1 VSAVENTATILSS
14 GVRLTAPL
22 AFAACGE
29 YVAER
34 AGTMNISVEAMMLGA
49 AFGSVAAASA
59 TGSATIGLLA
69 GIVIGLFIGLIHA
82 NLSHR
87 AEINTF
93 VVGLVLNAL
102 VLGLT
107 SYLITTSRFGS
118 HQVTQLSVPGLR
130 DIPVVGQPLFV
141 ERWPVFLLLG
151 IVPLTW
157 WLVERSRWGLE
168 LRAVGENPQSADVT
182 GIHVN
187 ARRRQALLWC
197 GALAGFGGAYLAV
210 GEVGSFNQ
218 NMTAGR
224 GYLVIAAVIFG
235 AWRLGRTLLGCVV
248 FGLADAMRLA
258 LPALGV
264 TLNSQFLVAAPYL
277 LALLAMLLFAT
288 QHREP
293 KALAQPFE
301 RGSGGG

>member
-1 VSAVENTATILSS
+1 MSALDSTTTILAS
-14 GVRLTAPL
+14 GVRLTVPL

-49 AFGSVAAASA
+49 AFTSIATASA
-59 TGSATIGLLA
+59 TGSPTVGLVA
-69 GIVIGLFIGLIHA
+69 GVVTGLVVGFVHG

-87 AEINTF
+87 AQINTF

-107 SYLITTSRFGS
+107 SYLITTNQFAS
-118 HQVTQLSVPGLR
+118 HQVHMLSIPLLQ
-130 DIPVVGQPLFV
+130 DIPVIGKPLFS
-141 ERWPVFLLLG
+141 ERWPAFLLFAL
-151 IVPLTW
+151 VPLTW

-168 LRAVGENPQSADVT
+168 LRAVGENPQAADVT
-182 GIHVN
+182 GIKVN
-187 ARRRQALLWC
+187 MRRRQALLWC
-197 GALAGFGGAYLAV
+197 GALAGLGGAYLAV

-224 GYLVIAAVIFG
+224 GYIVIAAVIFG
-235 AWRLGRTLLGCVV
+235 AWRLGRTLLGCLV
-248 FGLADAMRLA
+248 FGLSDAMRLA

-264 TLNSQFLVAAPYL
+264 TLNAQLLVAAPYL
-277 LALLAMLLFAT
+277 LALLAMLLFTT

-293 KALAQPFE
+293 AALGRPFE
-301 RGSGGG
+301 RGST

>member
-1 VSAVENTATILSS
+1 MSALDSTTTILAS
-14 GVRLTAPL
+14 GVRLTVPL

-49 AFGSVAAASA
+49 AFTSIATASA
-59 TGSATIGLLA
+59 TGSPTVGLVA
-69 GIVIGLFIGLIHA
+69 GVVTGLVLGFVHG

-87 AEINTF
+87 AQINTF

-107 SYLITTSRFGS
+107 SYLITTNQFAS
-118 HQVTQLSVPGLR
+118 HQVHMLSIPLLQ
-130 DIPVVGQPLFV
+130 DIPLIGKPLFS
-141 ERWPVFLLLG
+141 ERWPAFLLFAL
-151 IVPLTW
+151 VPLTW
-157 WLVERSRWGLE
+157 WLMERSRWGLE
-168 LRAVGENPQSADVT
+168 LRAVGENPQAADVT
-182 GIHVN
+182 GIKVN
-187 ARRRQALLWC
+187 MRRRQALLWC
-197 GALAGFGGAYLAV
+197 GALAGLGGAYLAV

-224 GYLVIAAVIFG
+224 GYIVIAAVIFG
-235 AWRLGRTLLGCVV
+235 AWRLGQTLLGCLV
-248 FGLADAMRLA
+248 FGLSDAMRLA

-264 TLNSQFLVAAPYL
+264 TLNAQLLVAAPYL
-277 LALLAMLLFAT
+277 LALLAMLLFTT

-293 KALAQPFE
+293 AALGRPFE
-301 RGSGGG
+301 RGST

>member
-1 VSAVENTATILSS
+1 MSAADNIATILSS
-14 GVRLTAPL
+14 GARLTVPL

-29 YVAER
+29 YVAQR
-34 AGTMNISVEAMMLGA
+34 AGTLNISVEAMMLGA
-49 AFGSVAAASA
+49 AFGSIAVASA
-59 TGSATIGLLA
+59 TGSATIGLAA
-69 GIVIGLFIGLIHA
+69 GALVGVAVAFVHG

-87 AEINTF
+87 VQINTF

-107 SYLITTSRFGS
+107 SYLITVSTFTG
-118 HQVTQLSVPGLR
+118 HQVWQVSAPVLR
-130 DIPVVGQPLFV
+130 DIPIVGPLLFV
-141 ERWPVFLLLG
+141 QRWPVYLLLVV
-151 IVPLTW
+151 IPLTW
-157 WLVERSRWGLE
+157 WLVQRSRWGLE
-168 LRAVGENPQSADVT
+168 LRAVGENPQAADVS

-187 ARRRQALLWC
+187 RRRRQALLWC
-197 GALAGFGGAYLAV
+197 GLLAGLGGAYLAV

-235 AWRLGRTLLGCVV
+235 AWRLGRTLVGCVV

-264 TLNSQFLVAAPYL
+264 TMNSQLLIAAPYL
-277 LALLAMLLFAT
+277 LALLAMLVFAT
-288 QHREP
+288 AHREP
-293 KALAQPFE
+293 RALAQPFQ
-301 RGSGGG
+301 RGTT

>member
-1 VSAVENTATILSS
+1 MSVLDSTTTILAS
-14 GVRLTAPL
+14 GVRLTVPL

-49 AFGSVAAASA
+49 AFTSVATASA
-59 TGSATIGLLA
+59 TGSATVGLAA
-69 GIVIGLFIGLIHA
+69 GIVTGLVLGFVHG
-82 NLSHR
+82 NFSHR
-87 AEINTF
+87 AQINAF

-107 SYLITTSRFGS
+107 SYLITTNEFVS
-118 HQVTQLSVPGLR
+118 HQVGMLS
-130 DIPVVGQPLFV
+130 IPLLQDLPLIGKPLFSV
-141 ERWPVFLLLG
+141 RWPAFLLLLL
-151 IVPLTW
+151 VPLTW

-168 LRAVGENPQSADVT
+168 LRAVGENPQAADVT
-182 GIHVN
+182 GIKVN
-187 ARRRQALLWC
+187 LRRRQALLWC
-197 GALAGFGGAYLAV
+197 GALAGLGGAYLAV

-224 GYLVIAAVIFG
+224 GYIVIAAVIFG
-235 AWRLGRTLLGCVV
+235 AWRLGRTMLGCLV
-248 FGLADAMRLA
+248 FGLSDAMRLA

-264 TLNSQFLVAAPYL
+264 TLNAQLLVAAPYL
-277 LALLAMLLFAT
+277 LALLAMLLFTT

-293 KALAQPFE
+293 AALGRPFE
-301 RGSGGG
+301 RGST